1 MKHTKKPYTFRLE
14 PTLIKQLDSFSGT
27 RTYNVDLAIQKY
39 VQNDYNQMYNSNTE
53 AVQILKNQ
61 VADLQ
66 TNRDNLQRRLDY
78 YTLPFY
84 RRLFTPR
91 LKQ

>member
-53 AVQILKNQ
+53 TIQILREQ
-61 VADLQ
+61 VQDLQ
-66 TNRDNLQRRLDY
+66 QNRDNLQARIDYFMQPWYRRI
-78 YTLPFY
+78 TLPK
-84 RRLFTPR
+84 